1 MDEFKL
7 HMPLIQTLGDPGMKS
22 RHWERISEIIG
33 FSITPSDDMTLQK
46 VIEFSL
52 EEYVEK
58 FEIVSDSASKENS
71 LEMTLARMA
80 AEWKDIEFGVSEH
93 KDTGTYIIQSID
105 DIQILMDDQII
116 KTQTIKNSP
125 YMMPFETEI
134 L

>member
-1 MDEFKL
+1 
-7 HMPLIQTLGDPGMKS
+7 MPIIQTLGDPGMKL
-22 RHWERISEIIG
+22 RHWEKISEIIG
-33 FSITPSDDMTLQK
+33 FSITPSAELTLQK
-46 VIEFSL
+46 IIDYSL

-58 FEIVSDSASKENS
+58 FQVVSDSASKENS
-71 LEMTLARMA
+71 LETTLARMA
-80 AEWKDIEFGVSEH
+80 AEWKDIEFGVTKY

-125 YMMPFETEI
+125 YMLPFESEI